1 MNFAGKSGECT
12 GFLISFDYFVL
23 TALHACRGHFWVANC
38 CQVVYNDK
46 DYEVER
52 TEDFEDL
59 DLSLL
64 KMRGLED
71 ASYLQPEEA
80 LQCADCDI
88 DWV

>member
-1 MNFAGKSGECT
+1 MHGIPHLVRLLRPHSSSR
-12 GFLISFDYFVL
+12 LPRPL
-23 TALHACRGHFWVANC
+23 WVANC